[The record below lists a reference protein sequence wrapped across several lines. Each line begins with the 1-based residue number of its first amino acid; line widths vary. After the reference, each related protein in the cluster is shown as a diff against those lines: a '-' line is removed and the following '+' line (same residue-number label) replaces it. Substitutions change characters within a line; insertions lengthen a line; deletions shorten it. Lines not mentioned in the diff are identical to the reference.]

1 MHNCP
6 HCHHASLV
14 KAGRNA
20 SGSQRFQCKLCKR
33 YTTLAPR
40 LNGHPLDEH
49 EQALRLL
56 AEGNGLRSIG
66 RLLHISHGT
75 VINWINRYHAQIQ
88 SPPPRPTKSETIEL
102 DELFTYVG
110 QKKTKS
116 ISSRR

>member
-1 MHNCP
+1 M
-6 HCHHASLV
+6 